1 MRKWSV
7 KYGWRSSFDVSMAV
21 WKIVCLFA
29 FYAVWI
35 YSIFFALTIVCLSTS
50 ISQTHSAVSFLLLI
64 WSIMHKLFSYCIF
77 LLRAPNSLE
86 IVHLVYGT
94 DSFFSS
100 SYKICVVHFYCFFFI
115 IKYNMY
121 VLQLVLKCTLNTET
135 HDTYLEWIMFSFAL
149 DVRVWIF
156 VEPMHSI

>member
-94 DSFFSS
+94 SKIQTVFFLHRIKYALCTSIASS
-100 SYKICVVHFYCFFFI
+100 SS
-115 IKYNMY
+115 
-121 VLQLVLKCTLNTET
+121 LNT
-135 HDTYLEWIMFSFAL
+135 ICMFCSWF
-149 DVRVWIF
+149 
-156 VEPMHSI
+156 